1 MLDVTNCEILF
12 ILLLY
17 LTSVKHL
24 HIWHYAW
31 FFFILHTLIDLQY
44 LHYIIFS
51 YCTLSHYSMHRYGS
65 TIRYFSPSLSYIG
78 FIDFIYYTNIPYFAI
93 IIIYQFITYHNY
105 HIYYYL
111 LSHLYYYLYFQ
122 YISLFNIVVK

>member
-24 HIWHYAW
+24 HIWHYDW

-93 IIIYQFITYHNY
+93 IIWIYNISQLSH
-105 HIYYYL
+105 L